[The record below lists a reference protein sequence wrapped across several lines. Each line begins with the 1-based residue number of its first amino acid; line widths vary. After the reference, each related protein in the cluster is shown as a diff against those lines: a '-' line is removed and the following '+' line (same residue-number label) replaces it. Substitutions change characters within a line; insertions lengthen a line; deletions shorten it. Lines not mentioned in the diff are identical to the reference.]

1 MESGLLKRSKFAY
14 ASNHIKAGLAFSTW
28 GVAFLHA
35 PNAMINRLDKSTIV
49 IFLIRSYSKES
60 VILFYSIA
68 SLMPSLAYCH

>member
-1 MESGLLKRSKFAY
+1 MESGLLKRSKFAS
-14 ASNHIKAGLAFSTW
+14 ASNHIKAGLPFSTW

>member
-1 MESGLLKRSKFAY
+1 MESGLLKRSKFAS
-14 ASNHIKAGLAFSTW
+14 ASNHIKAGLAFSTL
-28 GVAFLHA
+28 GTVLLHA

-49 IFLIRSYSKES
+49 IFLIRSYSNVS

>member
-1 MESGLLKRSKFAY
+1 MESGLLKRSKVCFR
-14 ASNHIKAGLAFSTW
+14 IKPHQSGLAIFYL
-28 GVAFLHA
+28 GVAFFHA

>member
-1 MESGLLKRSKFAY
+1 MESGLLKRSKFAS
-14 ASNHIKAGLAFSTW
+14 ASNHIKAELAIFYL